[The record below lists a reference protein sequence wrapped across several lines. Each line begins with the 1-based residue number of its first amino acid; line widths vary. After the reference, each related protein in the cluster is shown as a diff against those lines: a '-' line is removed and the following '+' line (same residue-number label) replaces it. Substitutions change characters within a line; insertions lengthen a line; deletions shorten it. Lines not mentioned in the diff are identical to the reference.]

1 MYTPLQNEF
10 ERSSKILGLF
20 VSPISQM
27 VAAKEENLQNSS
39 EVRNLDFLDTHN
51 NNSIFTHYLTAVYN
65 DFRFDFQGYSMS
77 HALRKWAA
85 LGFICHYFMLAV
97 FLLNKLIRDGTFFS
111 LPRWLHLRKSEEH
124 DQSSSVSAR

>member
-1 MYTPLQNEF
+1 MYTPLKNEF

-51 NNSIFTHYLTAVYN
+51 NNSIFTHYQQLSIMISVLI
-65 DFRFDFQGYSMS
+65 FRATQ
-77 HALRKWAA
+77 
-85 LGFICHYFMLAV
+85 CHM
-97 FLLNKLIRDGTFFS
+97 
-111 LPRWLHLRKSEEH
+111 H
-124 DQSSSVSAR
+124 